1 MDQYSNRTL
10 QQTRTSL
17 SPSDVLA
24 SAKQFFLRR
33 NSLYPAFLEQE
44 GPTYVTFRGQ
54 GGEEVAIGVAPD
66 LAATAVTG
74 STYMFDQQ
82 IARFFTTLPPAASA
96 IRSEDKA

>member
-1 MDQYSNRTL
+1 MDPFPNRTL

-54 GGEEVAIGVAPD
+54 GGEEVVIGVAPD

-96 IRSEDKA
+96 VRSEITA